1 MAQFVLGENDIL
13 EQLQPGDVS
22 DMEDVPDLK
31 DEDKRH
37 YKKDSRYLED
47 LYTLTYDEDSSI
59 DQDNYED
66 PAEEAVMKKIPT
78 GLTSLQVT
86 P

>member
-1 MAQFVLGENDIL
+1 MC
-13 EQLQPGDVS
+13 
-22 DMEDVPDLK
+22 
-31 DEDKRH
+31 
-37 YKKDSRYLED
+37 RYLED

-78 GLTSLQVT
+78 GLTSLQVIANIT
-86 P
+86 IFRGRQEYFYN

>member
-1 MAQFVLGENDIL
+1 MG
-13 EQLQPGDVS
+13 S
-22 DMEDVPDLK
+22 M
-31 DEDKRH
+31 
-37 YKKDSRYLED
+37 RYLED